1 MVLLHGLHGHAH
13 VWDPLS
19 KALSRHYHVV
29 ALDMRGHGDSRWSD
43 EMAYQVED
51 YLADLGAFIG
61 RLGSSP
67 VTLAGESLGGLV
79 AFAYAGVNPTGVDR
93 LVVVDIGPE
102 INGVAIRKMRDSASE
117 RPPDFADVADA
128 LRWVKGDE
136 SPRDD
141 GDLRRIVEHNLTRNS
156 RGRLRWKYDPATDG
170 VISSGDTGDGA
181 ELLWPL
187 WKAISAPTLLV
198 RGANSDLLESASAA
212 DMVRVGKRKVRGDP
226 ECGPH
231 RPRRQFFGFTRR
243 RLRFPA
249 ALDPMQSL
257 NLNLA
262 APCGASTSIQNG
274 PSFARFRTNGQI

>member
-1 MVLLHGLHGHAH
+1 MAAITSNAPYRDSYAECNGIRLHYVEWGSRDAPTLVLLHGLHGHAH

-19 KALSRHYHVV
+19 KALCRHYHVV

-61 RLGSSP
+61 RLGGSP

-79 AFAYAGVNPTGVDR
+79 AFAYAGVNPRGVDR

-128 LRWVKGDE
+128 LRWAKRDA
-136 SPRDD
+136 SARDD

-170 VISSGDTGDGA
+170 VISSGDAGGGA
-181 ELLWPL
+181 ELLWSL

-212 DMVRVGKRKVRGDP
+212 DMVRVGRNVRFVEIPDAGHTVLADN
-226 ECGPH
+226 
-231 RPRRQFFGFTRR
+231 FS
-243 RLRFPA
+243 
-249 ALDPMQSL
+249 ALQDAVCDFL
-257 NLNLA
+257 LA
-262 APCGASTSIQNG
+262 
-274 PSFARFRTNGQI
+274 

>member
-1 MVLLHGLHGHAH
+1 MAAITSNALYRDSYAECNGIRLHYVEWGSRDAPTLVLLHGLHGHAH

-67 VTLAGESLGGLV
+67 VTLVGESLGGLV
-79 AFAYAGVNPTGVDR
+79 AFVYAGVNPTGVDR

-102 INGVAIRKMRDSASE
+102 INGDAIRKMRDSASE

-128 LRWVKGDE
+128 LRWVKRDE

-181 ELLWPL
+181 ELLWRL

-212 DMVRVGKRKVRGDP
+212 DMVRVGKDVRFVEIPDAGHTVLADN
-226 ECGPH
+226 
-231 RPRRQFFGFTRR
+231 FS
-243 RLRFPA
+243 
-249 ALDPMQSL
+249 ALQDAVCDFLLP
-257 NLNLA
+257 
-262 APCGASTSIQNG
+262 
-274 PSFARFRTNGQI
+274 